1 MAADPVEDMV
11 LVLNGERYVPTG
23 ITVIFVGV
31 AGKDTVI
38 KQTIKAPT
46 MINHDFGAITI
57 TAVVQQAARDVFLN
71 EFSLNSLNVATR
83 VGGPREESIGT

>member
-1 MAADPVEDMV
+1 
-11 LVLNGERYVPTG
+11 
-23 ITVIFVGV
+23 
-31 AGKDTVI
+31 
-38 KQTIKAPT
+38 

-71 EFSLNSLNVATR
+71 EFSLNVATR

>member
-1 MAADPVEDMV
+1 MAADPAEDMV

-31 AGKDTVI
+31 AGKDTV